1 MFLIFSLN
9 AVPWW
14 RKNLAHEEEFP
25 ISTPYFPSP
34 IAFHVVQF
42 GFDLFIFS
50 LPLIACYLI
59 ASLYSLTLHLYPV
72 PLIRYVLLVDMFLSR
87 VQISSF
93 SLLNLF
99 PAYVLFC
106 QLFRDLVNICTE
118 RPVSN
123 QPVGIS
129 SLCVNWNC
137 PVSLCMC
144 VHMGSC

>member
-1 MFLIFSLN
+1 M
-9 AVPWW
+9 
-14 RKNLAHEEEFP
+14 
-25 ISTPYFPSP
+25 FPSL
-34 IAFHVVQF
+34 V
-42 GFDLFIFS
+42 LTS
-50 LPLIACYLI
+50 LCSLITYLI
-59 ASLYSLTLHLYPV
+59 SSLYSLTPRLYPV

-118 RPVSN
+118 RPVGN

-129 SLCVNWNC
+129 SLCQLKQPSVFVYIWET
-137 PVSLCMC
+137 VSDCILMC
-144 VHMGSC
+144 VRFVCVFIAGVLWMRVRDEFKV